1 MLFSMRQL
9 VCHRYVLFLCVIVYT
24 TCLVETS
31 NSAFFWE
38 DDRSGLS
45 EVAAE
50 LVDSE
55 AE

>member
-9 VCHRYVLFLCVIVYT
+9 VCYRYVLFLCVIAYT
-24 TCLVETS
+24 ISLVETS
-31 NSAFFWE
+31 NSALFLE